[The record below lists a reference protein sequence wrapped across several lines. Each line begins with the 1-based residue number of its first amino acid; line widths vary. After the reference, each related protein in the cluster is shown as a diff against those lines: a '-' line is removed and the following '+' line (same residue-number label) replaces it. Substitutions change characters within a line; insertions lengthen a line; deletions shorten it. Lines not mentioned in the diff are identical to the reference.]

1 MTRQDIITEMDTVIA
16 LADSSIP
23 DPLEYEAP
31 MVRMLLHRLAVAV
44 KALAK
49 KVETVQA
56 MQGTFE
62 LPQGSLPH
70 FSLEPSDTDNGC

>member
-44 KALAK
+44 KALAEGENEIR
-49 KVETVQA
+49 V
-56 MQGTFE
+56 
-62 LPQGSLPH
+62 LPPEICPGLD
-70 FSLEPSDTDNGC
+70 PSDTDNGC